1 MNDAA
6 EDAADMRALQD
17 GDIHALDRLMLR
29 WQQPLRAY
37 LLRHALSQEDAA
49 DLAQETFERVFRH
62 RDRFDPTRRFSTWMF
77 QIALNLLRDLS
88 RRSSRRPTI
97 ALDHAPEPVTEQ
109 SPQDHALDREMAAAV
124 SHAVAQ
130 LPPPLREAIILFEYG
145 TGPIKGFA
153 VTLSVGI
160 VTSVFAALVVSRLI
174 EDFAI
179 EMQKQVDKAADSAQ
193 DALGSANRAYGY
205 SEEMREWLDNA
216 GFPFWKGTQAEFDA
230 LDKKRE
236 FLYLIVEG

>member
-1 MNDAA
+1 MPDNDERAGRVRPLVGLDARHRQPRPRPDRGGADPLGQAGPRAA
-6 EDAADMRALQD
+6 RAPPGCQRGAEKVDIQVWEYLDGRPCEIFVGARKSGTLVACDGAAYFARDPGRD
-17 GDIHALDRLMLR
+17 GDPAQILR
-29 WQQPLRAY
+29 WT
-37 LLRHALSQEDAA
+37 D
-49 DLAQETFERVFRH
+49 D
-62 RDRFDPTRRFSTWMF
+62 
-77 QIALNLLRDLS
+77 
-88 RRSSRRPTI
+88 
-97 ALDHAPEPVTEQ
+97 
-109 SPQDHALDREMAAAV
+109 
-124 SHAVAQ
+124 
-130 LPPPLREAIILFEYG
+130 G
-145 TGPIKGFA
+145 
-153 VTLSVGI
+153 TLSVVYESPTGGPAYI
-160 VTSVFAALVVSRLI
+160 AGAPRCGGDRLTVNEIIERVDGMFLVVSKLI

>member
-130 LPPPLREAIILFEYG
+130 LPPPLREAIILFEYEHQSHQE
-145 TGPIKGFA
+145 IA
-153 VTLSVGI
+153 LIVGA
-160 VTSVFAALVVSRLI
+160 TPK
-174 EDFAI
+174 AI
-179 EMQKQVDKAADSAQ
+179 ETR
-193 DALGSANRAYGY
+193 LRRARLQLRA
-205 SEEMREWLDNA
+205 SLQRWLPA
-216 GFPFWKGTQAEFDA
+216 
-230 LDKKRE
+230 
-236 FLYLIVEG
+236 